1 MKKTMIAKKNKFKS
15 SFLSGFLL
23 AAIFAVI
30 ISLSLLGA
38 ANVYGVSNEW
48 SGGKAADFN
57 GGDGTETNPFLISTG
72 EELAYFAAQVNGGV
86 SYAGQYIELTQDIL
100 LNKMNANGT
109 FVSGSP
115 RAFTSIGSA
124 AKPFQ
129 GIFEANGFEIIGL
142 YINAVSVEYRGLFGY
157 AGTGSQ
163 IKNVKISG
171 SIAGGGKSGAVA
183 GYTNGLITG
192 CEVNCPV
199 TANWNTYHGGVAGYA
214 GADSVISNCTVL
226 SSVEGS
232 AYTGGIAGY
241 TKGQII
247 ECQASGTVTG
257 RENTGG
263 IVGQAE
269 GIDSVISN
277 CTVLS
282 SVKGSENVGGIVGYT
297 QGKVTAC
304 ESSSTLTGQ
313 NRVGGI
319 AGYAAGTGSEINN
332 CKFTGTV
339 KDVNGSYTGGIAGQV
354 EGTITGCTVD
364 GIIKSKNGCVG
375 GIAGYAAGAASVITD
390 CSVSGTV
397 EATAGYGYVGGV
409 AGQADGLITYCS
421 TECSVIGTAQ
431 HYVGGIV
438 GSASTGSEVN
448 NSSSAGDITGTG
460 MVGGIAGYTD
470 GDIKICINSGNVNGG
485 GNGHTG
491 GIAGETGNNSIVSN
505 SFNGGAVSGG
515 GPGNIGGIVG
525 HAGSGTI
532 VHHNLNQG
540 TVGGNTPTGSIIG
553 NSIDNDNVWQNYYY
567 DDYPGAPGGSN
578 GGDIEDDDGA
588 VPIGDL
594 TWEEICD
601 LLNEDNEDGDNI
613 WNQDMNDGGV
623 PKPGEEGE
631 GGDPDSALKITRAVI
646 KEGKH
651 YTAARLGLAATAAV
665 TGDSVFTTAFS
676 LKYGAGCQPAEQTLQ
691 LINNNETASLP
702 AGTSIVMLAEGSYYY
717 VNLTMPVTT
726 LTLGDFIKMGSL
738 VEGYSPAQAAKDE
751 EKEYLFIFDFT
762 QTATGM
768 AGGAYD
774 IELALPDGSYTGQLP
789 VVAVGS
795 KNAYGHNVSAAA
807 NGFTVDFGVTTAAGY
822 DYKTDGKVFAY
833 EFYLE
838 REGVIVPLPVGTC
851 VNGSFVS
858 ALHPYAFL
866 PLDPGQ
872 TTTTVSLD
880 MSECAEPLA
889 SGNYTIKGKVY
900 ACTDVLNPRG
910 GYMLAGKSAGI
921 GLTGPAVYAIKA
933 RVENRLYDQSADSI
947 PVSFTIETLGPGN
960 VKGTLQQ
967 KYGQGYVD
975 VAGQADQPIIIT
987 GKKATLHL
995 PAGAAKGTYR
1005 FVLTLY
1011 DDGAAK
1017 AGSVENIIIK

>member
-1 MKKTMIAKKNKFKS
+1 MIAKKNKLKS
-15 SFLSGFLL
+15 SLLSGFLL

-48 SGGKAADFN
+48 TGGKAQGFN
-57 GGDGTETNPFLISTG
+57 GGDGTETNPYLISTG

-86 SYAGQYIELTQDIL
+86 SYAGQYIKLDQDIL

-115 RAFTSIGSA
+115 KEFTSIGSA

-129 GIFEANGFEIIGL
+129 GIFEGNGFEIIGL
-142 YINAVSVEYRGLFGY
+142 YNNISWVDYQGLFGY
-157 AGTGSQ
+157 AGTNSQ
-163 IKNVKISG
+163 IRNVKISG
-171 SIAGGGKSGAVA
+171 SITGGNRSGAVA

-192 CEVNCPV
+192 CEINCPV

-214 GADSVISNCTVL
+214 GMDSIISNCVVL

-232 AYTGGIAGY
+232 
-241 TKGQII
+241 
-247 ECQASGTVTG
+247 
-257 RENTGG
+257 
-263 IVGQAE
+263 
-269 GIDSVISN
+269 D
-277 CTVLS
+277 
-282 SVKGSENVGGIVGYT
+282 NVGGIVGYT

-339 KDVNGSYTGGIAGQV
+339 KDVNNNYAGGIAGLM

-364 GIIKSKNGCVG
+364 GTIKSANSYVGGIAGYAAGVASKIVDCTVVATVSTSGGGSFAGGVAGQADGLISGCFADVHVSAPNDNIG
-375 GIAGYAAGAASVITD
+375 GIAGYAAGAASVIID
-390 CSVSGTV
+390 CSVAGTV
-397 EATAGYGYVGGV
+397 EAIAGYGYVGGV

-421 TECSVIGTAQ
+421 SECSVTGGGQ

-438 GSASTGSEVN
+438 GHASTGSEVN
-448 NSSSAGDITGTG
+448 NSSSTGDITGTG
-460 MVGGIAGYTD
+460 KVGGIAGYTD
-470 GDIKICINSGNVNGG
+470 GDIKICINSGDVNGG
-485 GNGHTG
+485 GSGYTG
-491 GIAGETGNNSIVSN
+491 GIAGETGNNSTVSN

-515 GPGNIGGIVG
+515 GQGNIGGIVG

-532 VHHNLNQG
+532 VHHNLNKG

-553 NSIDNDNVWQNYYY
+553 NSIDKDNVWQNYYY
-567 DDYPGAPGGSN
+567 DYPGAPGGSN

-594 TWEEICD
+594 TWEEIRD
-601 LLNEDNEDGDNI
+601 LLNKDNEDGDNI
-613 WNQDMNDGGV
+613 WNQDMDDGGV
-623 PKPGEEGE
+623 PKPGEGGE

-651 YTAARLGLAATAAV
+651 YTVAQLGLAATAAV

-676 LKYGAGCQPAEQTLQ
+676 LKYGAGRQPAGQTLQ
-691 LINNNETASLP
+691 LINNNEAVPLP
-702 AGTSIVMLAEGSYYY
+702 ARTSIVMLTEGTYYY
-717 VNLTMPVTT
+717 VNLAEPVTA
-726 LTLGDFIKMGSL
+726 LTLGDFIKMGSFD
-738 VEGYSPAQAAKDE
+738 EGYSPAQAAKDE

-768 AGGAYD
+768 ADGTYD
-774 IELALPDGSYTGQLP
+774 IELALPGENYTGQLP
-789 VVAVGS
+789 VVTVGS
-795 KNAYGHNVSAAA
+795 RNVYEHNVGAAA
-807 NGFTVDFGVTTAAGY
+807 NEFTVDFDKTPATGY
-822 DYKTDGKVFAY
+822 DYKTDGKEFVY

-838 REGVIVPLPVGTC
+838 RDGAIVPLPVGTR

-858 ALHPYAFL
+858 ALRPYAFL

-880 MSECAEPLA
+880 MSECADPLA
-889 SGNYTIKGKVY
+889 SGSYNLKGKVY
-900 ACTDVLNPRG
+900 ACRDVLNPRS
-910 GYMLAGKSAGI
+910 GYTLAGEEAGI
-921 GLTGPAVYAIKA
+921 GLTGPAIYAIKA
-933 RVENRLYDQSADSI
+933 RGESRLYDQSADSI
-947 PVSFTIETLGPGN
+947 PVSFTIETLGPGS

-975 VAGQADQPIIIT
+975 VAGEKDQPVTIT

-995 PAGAAKGTYR
+995 PAEAAKGTYR

-1011 DDGAAK
+1011 DDQSLAK
-1017 AGSVENIIIK
+1017 ASSIENIIIK

>member
-1 MKKTMIAKKNKFKS
+1 MIAKKNKFKS

-48 SGGKAADFN
+48 TGGKASGFN
-57 GGDGTETNPFLISTG
+57 GGDGTETNPYLISTG

-86 SYAGQYIELTQDIL
+86 SYAGQYIKLGQDIL

-226 SSVEGS
+226 SHVEGS
-232 AYTGGIAGY
+232 
-241 TKGQII
+241 
-247 ECQASGTVTG
+247 
-257 RENTGG
+257 
-263 IVGQAE
+263 
-269 GIDSVISN
+269 D
-277 CTVLS
+277 
-282 SVKGSENVGGIVGYT
+282 NVGGIVGYT

-319 AGYAAGTGSEINN
+319 AGYAAGTGSEISN
-332 CKFTGTV
+332 CRFTGTI
-339 KDVNGSYTGGIAGQV
+339 KDVSGSYTGGIAGRV

-375 GIAGYAAGAASVITD
+375 GIAGYAAGAASVIMD

-397 EATAGYGYVGGV
+397 EAIAGYGYVGGV

-421 TECSVIGTAQ
+421 SECSVTGGGQ

-438 GSASTGSEVN
+438 GHASTGSEVN
-448 NSSSAGDITGTG
+448 NSSSTGDIMGTG
-460 MVGGIAGYTD
+460 KVGGIAGYTD
-470 GDIKICINSGNVNGG
+470 GDIKICINSGNINGG
-485 GNGHTG
+485 GSGHAG
-491 GIAGETGNNSIVSN
+491 GIAGEAGNNSIVSN

-515 GPGNIGGIVG
+515 GQGNIGGIVG
-525 HAGSGTI
+525 HAESGTV

-553 NSIDNDNVWQNYYY
+553 NSIDKDNVWQNYYY
-567 DDYPGAPGGSN
+567 DYPGAPGGSN

-588 VPIGDL
+588 VPTGDL
-594 TWEEICD
+594 TWEEIRD
-601 LLNEDNEDGDNI
+601 LLNKDNEDGDNI
-613 WNQDMNDGGV
+613 WNQDMDDGGV

-631 GGDPDSALKITRAVI
+631 GGDPDSALKITKAVI

-651 YTAARLGLAATAAV
+651 YTAAQLGLAATAAV

-676 LKYGAGCQPAEQTLQ
+676 LKYGAGCQPAGQTLQ

-702 AGTSIVMLAEGSYYY
+702 VGTSIVMLAEGTYYY
-717 VNLTMPVTT
+717 VNLTEPATE
-726 LTLGDFIKMGSL
+726 LILSDFIKMGSFE
-738 VEGYSPAQAAKDE
+738 EGYSPAQAAKDE

-768 AGGAYD
+768 ADGTYD
-774 IELALPDGSYTGQLP
+774 IELALPGENYTGQLP
-789 VVAVGS
+789 VVTVGS
-795 KNAYGHNVSAAA
+795 RNVYEHNVGAAA
-807 NGFTVDFGVTTAAGY
+807 NEFTVDFDKTPATGY
-822 DYKTDGKVFAY
+822 DYKTDGKEFVY

-838 REGVIVPLPVGTC
+838 RDGAIVPLPVGTR

-858 ALHPYAFL
+858 ALRPYAFL

-880 MSECAEPLA
+880 MSECADPLA
-889 SGNYTIKGKVY
+889 SGNYNLKGKVY
-900 ACTDVLNPRG
+900 ACRDVLNPRS
-910 GYMLAGKSAGI
+910 GYTLAGEEAGI
-921 GLTGPAVYAIKA
+921 GLTGPAIYAIKA
-933 RVENRLYDQSADSI
+933 RGESRLYDQSADSI
-947 PVSFTIETLGPGN
+947 PVSFTIETLGPGS

-975 VAGQADQPIIIT
+975 VAGEKDQPVTIT

-995 PAGAAKGTYR
+995 PAEAAKGTYR

-1011 DDGAAK
+1011 DDQSLAK
-1017 AGSVENIIIK
+1017 ASSIENIIIK

>member
-1 MKKTMIAKKNKFKS
+1 MIAKKNKFKS

-48 SGGKAADFN
+48 TGGKAAGFN

-129 GIFEANGFEIIGL
+129 GIFEANSFEIIGL
-142 YINAVSVEYRGLFGY
+142 YNNISWVDYQGLFGY
-157 AGTGSQ
+157 ASTGSQ
-163 IKNVKISG
+163 IKNVKLSG
-171 SIAGGGKSGAVA
+171 SITGGNRSGAVA
-183 GYTNGLITG
+183 GYTNGLIIG

-199 TANWNTYHGGVAGYA
+199 AVSGKNYQGGIAGYA
-214 GADSVISNCTVL
+214 GADSI
-226 SSVEGS
+226 
-232 AYTGGIAGY
+232 
-241 TKGQII
+241 
-247 ECQASGTVTG
+247 
-257 RENTGG
+257 
-263 IVGQAE
+263 
-269 GIDSVISN
+269 ISN

-339 KDVNGSYTGGIAGQV
+339 KDVNKNYAGGIAGLM

-364 GIIKSKNGCVG
+364 GTIKSANSYVG
-375 GIAGYAAGAASVITD
+375 GIAGYAAGAASVIMD
-390 CSVSGTV
+390 CSVAGTV

-421 TECSVIGTAQ
+421 SECSVTGGGQ

-460 MVGGIAGYTD
+460 KVGGIAGYTD
-470 GDIKICINSGNVNGG
+470 GDIKICINSGDVNGG
-485 GNGHTG
+485 GGGHTG
-491 GIAGETGNNSIVSN
+491 GIAGETGNNSTVSN

-515 GPGNIGGIVG
+515 GQGNIGGIVG

-567 DDYPGAPGGSN
+567 DYPGAPGGSN

-588 VPIGDL
+588 VPTGDL
-594 TWEEICD
+594 TWEEIRD

-613 WNQDMNDGGV
+613 WNQDMDDGGV
-623 PKPGEEGE
+623 PKPGEGGE

-651 YTAARLGLAATAAV
+651 YTAAQLGLAATAAV

-676 LKYGAGCQPAEQTLQ
+676 LKYGAGCQPAGQTLQ
-691 LINNNETASLP
+691 LINNNEAVSLP
-702 AGTSIVMLAEGSYYY
+702 AGTSMVMLAEGTYYY
-717 VNLTMPVTT
+717 VNLTEPATE
-726 LTLGDFIKMGSL
+726 LTLSDFIKMGSFE
-738 VEGYSPAQAAKDE
+738 EGYSPAQAAKDE

-768 AGGAYD
+768 ADGTYD
-774 IELALPDGSYTGQLP
+774 IELALPGENYTGQLP
-789 VVAVGS
+789 VVTVGS
-795 KNAYGHNVSAAA
+795 RNVYEHNVGAAA
-807 NGFTVDFGVTTAAGY
+807 NEFTVDFDKTPATGY
-822 DYKTDGKVFAY
+822 DYKTDGKEFVY

-838 REGVIVPLPVGTC
+838 RDGAIVPLPVGTR

-858 ALHPYAFL
+858 ALRPYAFL

-880 MSECAEPLA
+880 MSECADPLA
-889 SGNYTIKGKVY
+889 SGNYNLKGKVY
-900 ACTDVLNPRG
+900 ACRDVLNPRS
-910 GYMLAGKSAGI
+910 GYTLAGEEAGI
-921 GLTGPAVYAIKA
+921 GLTGPAIYAIKA
-933 RVENRLYDQSADSI
+933 RGESRLYDQSADSI
-947 PVSFTIETLGPGN
+947 PVSFTIETLGPGS

-975 VAGQADQPIIIT
+975 VAGEKDQPVTIT

-995 PAGAAKGTYR
+995 PAEAAKGTYR

-1011 DDGAAK
+1011 DDQSLAK
-1017 AGSVENIIIK
+1017 ASSIENIIIK